1 MLEKLPH
8 AIGQALS
15 GLRAGA
21 EKAAFHTVAAE
32 APATLR
38 VTSDAFADTAP
49 IPARYTADGDG
60 LSPPLAIAGVP
71 DGAAALVLFV
81 EDPDA
86 PSSHPF
92 VHLIAWNLRLE
103 AQNISEGA
111 FASPASE
118 GSPHDLGRN
127 SFQKDGWLPPDPPTG
142 HGPHHYLFQ
151 VFALA
156 RPAELPASPGR
167 GALLDALRGNVI
179 AKGMLTGTYER
190 A

>member
-8 AIGQALS
+8 AVGEALS

-21 EKAAFHTVAAE
+21 EKAAFHTIAAE

-38 VTSDAFADTAP
+38 VTSEAFADTTS
-49 IPARYTADGDG
+49 IPARYTADGEG
-60 LSPPLAIAGVP
+60 LSPPLGIAGVP
-71 DGAAALVLFV
+71 DEAASLVLLV

-86 PSSHPF
+86 PSPRPF
-92 VHLIAWNLRLE
+92 VHLIAWNLRPE
-103 AQNISEGA
+103 DRSFPEGA
-111 FASPASE
+111 FASQAGE
-118 GSPHDLGRN
+118 GARHDLGRN
-127 SFQKDGWLPPDPPTG
+127 SFQKNGWLPPDPPTG

-156 RPAELPASPGR
+156 RPADLPASPGR
-167 GALLDALRGNVI
+167 GALLDALQGNVI
-179 AKGMLTGTYER
+179 AKGLLTGTYER